1 MFLASEVPRRSE
13 RDLAKFRRRRPNN
26 LSGDVLSLKTLMQ
39 VCSSCSCV
47 LQMISHWVATACRAK
62 ASVVD
67 SAYMEE

>member
-26 LSGDVLSLKTLMQ
+26 LSGDVVSLDTLTQ
-39 VCSSCSCV
+39 VCGSSSCI
-47 LQMISHWVATACRAK
+47 LQAILHRVATSCSAK

-67 SAYMEE
+67 SANMEE